1 MTTLAESIPI
11 QPDDVAAPPEPFKI
25 WRLSDFDNYVPPPD
39 HDLLGQGLLTK
50 GNLTLLV
57 GHGGVGKSRL
67 AVALAVAQITGNAHF
82 CQLPLHTPPRKWLFI
97 GSENSAAR
105 WKTDLEK
112 LTSTLSEHERQ
123 LVEEYLLVAAT
134 FEDEVGLQDLSCSSG
149 RIGSTIREVQPGA
162 IVFDPWADLC
172 PGDENKT
179 DECRSGITRL
189 RAVTRKHAPEAAALL
204 IAHARPGRDAI
215 SSGTDAYAGG
225 SFLRGNKALYN
236 SCRSMLCLVPGDKE
250 DSTRLVL
257 ICGKC
262 NDGPRFEPR
271 GVIFNPEDFSYQP
284 DPDFDL
290 AAWRDDVDGKR
301 RGHKVSI
308 SDICDVV
315 RSGNRTTE
323 KIVDAL
329 KQQAS
334 PRTIKERLSEAVGNS
349 WLIRAGKGQY
359 VLGPKFND
367 TLHEGE
373 QS

>member
-189 RAVTRKHAPEAAALL
+189 RTVTRKHAPEAAALL

-301 RGHKVSI
+301 RGQKISI

-315 RSGNRTTE
+315 GKGYRTTE
-323 KIVDAL
+323 EIVDAL

-334 PRTIKERLSEAVGNS
+334 PRTIKERLSDAVRND
-349 WLIRAGKGQY
+349 WLIRPTKGKY
-359 VLGPKFND
+359 SLGPKFNGTFVLED
-367 TLHEGE
+367 
-373 QS
+373 